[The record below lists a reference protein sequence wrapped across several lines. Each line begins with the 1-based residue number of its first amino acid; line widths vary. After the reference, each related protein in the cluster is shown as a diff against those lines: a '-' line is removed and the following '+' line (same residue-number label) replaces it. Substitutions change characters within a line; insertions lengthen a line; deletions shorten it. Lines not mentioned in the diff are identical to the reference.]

1 MHQVAFFVSIPAGA
15 ALVAFATSASG
26 RVGAIV
32 YALSL
37 TGLFGTSAAYHRL
50 AHGVRA
56 RAVMRRLDHAM
67 IFVLIAGSYT
77 PMCLLALR
85 GSWRVAALSAVWS
98 VAAVGVALKVF
109 RLQAMRLGNS
119 LYVVLGW
126 AVLLILPQLTDRVGA
141 ATIVLLG
148 AGGVLYTV
156 GAVVLTR
163 RRPDPVPHVFGYHE
177 VWHSLVVAA
186 AACHYVMIL
195 RVVQAA

>member
-1 MHQVAFFVSIPAGA
+1 MHQIAFFVSIPAGA
-15 ALVAFATSASG
+15 ALVALATSTSA

-126 AVLLILPQLTDRVGA
+126 AVLLILPELTDRVGA

-195 RVVQAA
+195 RVVRAA